1 MPASEPFRRPS
12 IVRRLASMLYESLLL
27 LGVLAVLLILPHL
40 LLGALAHRL
49 AAPVIVQAH
58 GFLVMLIYCL
68 WFWSNGRQTLAMK
81 TWHIRIV
88 DLRGQPPSQ
97 ARALL
102 RYLLSWLWFL
112 PPLVLIAPLHLS
124 AGEVAVLAFGWVWIW
139 ALLSRFHPQ
148 GQFWHDAWAGTRLID
163 VRPAPATAA

>member
-81 TWHIRIV
+81 TWHIRLV
-88 DLRGQPPSQ
+88 TRDGLAVRP

-102 RYLLSWLWFL
+102 RYLLCWPSIVFGG
-112 PPLVLIAPLHLS
+112 
-124 AGEVAVLAFGWVWIW
+124 AGIIW
-139 ALLSRFHPQ
+139 ALLDRDRLFL
-148 GQFWHDAWAGTRLID
+148 HDRLAGTQLVMD
-163 VRPAPATAA
+163 